1 MLIEILLVLA
11 GLVILLAS
19 GEILVRGAVDLAH
32 ALNIPALIV
41 SVTIVA
47 FGTSAPEMVV
57 SYQAV
62 LSDAGGIALG
72 NIIGS
77 NIANILMV
85 LGIPALI
92 YPISTQITGLSK
104 HTIAML
110 AATGVFAYA
119 AYVPGAISVPF
130 GAILF
135 CLIILYVLY
144 MVVEAVTHTNG
155 NPVMDDVAEFT
166 DGNPGLSVMTFV
178 FIIGGLV
185 GLPIGAHLLV
195 SNGAS
200 LAAQLGVREAV
211 IGLTVVAFG
220 TSLPELAT
228 VLSAA
233 LKKKSDVAVGSIIGS
248 NIFNLLAVGGITGLA
263 GGAAFDPASL
273 RVDIPFMVFAALIL
287 SGFVLTRRNIGRL
300 PGIVMAFAY
309 IAFVVLL
316 ATLAA

>member
-1 MLIEILLVLA
+1 MLIEILLVFA
-11 GLVILLAS
+11 GLIILLAS
-19 GEILVRGAVDLAH
+19 GEILVRGAVDLAR

-47 FGTSAPEMVV
+47 FGTSAPEMLV

-92 YPISTQITGLSK
+92 YPISAQIPGLPK

-110 AATGVFAYA
+110 VATGVFAYA
-119 AYVPGAISVPF
+119 AYAPGAIGFAF
-130 GAILF
+130 GAVLF
-135 CLIILYVLY
+135 GLIILYVLY
-144 MVVEAVTHTNG
+144 MLAEAMTHKNG
-155 NPVMDDVAEFT
+155 NPVMDDVAEFS
-166 DGNPGLSVMTFV
+166 DGTPGLSVLTFV
-178 FIIGGLV
+178 YILAGLV

-200 LAAQLGVREAV
+200 LAAQLGVREAI

-273 RVDIPFMVFAALIL
+273 KVDIPFMIFAALVL
-287 SGFVLTRRNIGRL
+287 SAFVLTRRNIGRL
-300 PGIVMAFAY
+300 PGAIMTLAY
-309 IAFVVLL
+309 IAFVAML
-316 ATLAA
+316 ATIAA